1 VTDSEPTLADV
12 RRAIDEIDIRMVA
25 LLAAREV
32 QVRRAA
38 TLKTDEQGVR
48 APARVEQVMAKV
60 RTLAGE
66 SGASP
71 DVVERVYRAMIG
83 AFIDLEL
90 AEHRERTGG

>member
-1 VTDSEPTLADV
+1 MTDTEPTLADV

-38 TLKTDEQGVR
+38 TLKADEQGVR
-48 APARVEQVMAKV
+48 APARVEQVIAKV

-90 AEHRERTGG
+90 AEHRGMTDG

>member
-1 VTDSEPTLADV
+1 MTDTEPTLADV

-48 APARVEQVMAKV
+48 APARVEQVIAKV

-90 AEHRERTGG
+90 AEHRGMTGG